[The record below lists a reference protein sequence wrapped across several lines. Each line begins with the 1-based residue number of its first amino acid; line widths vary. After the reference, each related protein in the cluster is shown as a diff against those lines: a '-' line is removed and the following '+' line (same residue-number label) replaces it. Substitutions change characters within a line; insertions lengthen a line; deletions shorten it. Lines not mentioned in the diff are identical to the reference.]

1 MSKRSYRHMS
11 AEERETLSLG
21 LAHGHSL
28 RTMASGVGARPQHRE
43 PRVGPQ
49 HDAGPT
55 LSCLHGTH
63 VAAARACQPR
73 RPRKLLDPWLWQY
86 VRTHLAQGC
95 SPEQIAGR
103 LRRAYPDDMGKQLSA
118 ETIYVGLYV
127 LPRGTLRSELLAALR
142 QARKA
147 RRPRARGTDRRGQI
161 PHMTPIAERP
171 AEVATR
177 TVPGHW
183 EGDLIKGARN
193 GSAVGTLV
201 ERTTR
206 LVILA
211 RMEGTDARSAREGF
225 TKKLRHVPALL
236 RKTLT
241 YDRGKEMA
249 EHERLAQRLA
259 IRIFFADPYSPWQRG
274 TNENTNGLLRQY
286 LPKGTDLSGYTQRE
300 LNAIAHRL
308 NTRPE
313 NVSTLPR
320 PWKSMRNCA
329 IIHPLHLELETALH
343 NNPVPHLVD

>member
-1 MSKRSYRHMS
+1 MGYGVAMPKRSYRHMS

-28 RTMASGVGARPQHRE
+28 RTMASVLGRAPSTVSRE
-43 PRVGPQ
+43 LTRNAVQGPYRACTA
-49 HDAGPT
+49 HT
-55 LSCLHGTH
+55 LAS
-63 VAAARACQPR
+63 ARARQPR
-73 RPRKLLDPWLWQY
+73 RSRKLLDPWLWQY
-86 VRTHLAQGC
+86 VQTHLAEGY

-103 LRRAYPDDMGKQLSA
+103 LRRAYPADMGKQLSV
-118 ETIYVGLYV
+118 ETIYAGLYV
-127 LPRGTLRSELLAALR
+127 LPRGALRSELLAALR
-142 QARKA
+142 QARKV

-161 PHMTPIAERP
+161 PNMTPIAARP

-206 LVILA
+206 LVILV
-211 RMEGTDARSAREGF
+211 RMDGTDARSARQGF
-225 TKKLRHVPALL
+225 TKKLRHVPAML

-249 EHERLAQRLA
+249 EHERLAARLA

-308 NTRPE
+308 NTRPRKCL
-313 NVSTLPR
+313 NFAT
-320 PWKSMRNCA
+320 
-329 IIHPLHLELETALH
+329 PLEVFTQLRDYSPVALGT
-343 NNPVPHLVD
+343 

>member
-1 MSKRSYRHMS
+1 MRTRSYRHMN
-11 AEERETLSLG
+11 AEERETVSLG
-21 LAHGHSL
+21 LACGHSL
-28 RTMASGVGARPQHRE
+28 RTMAAVLKRAPSTVRREVARNVTRGQPYRASTAQT
-43 PRVGPQ
+43 Q
-49 HDAGPT
+49 AAGR
-55 LSCLHGTH
+55 
-63 VAAARACQPR
+63 ARQPR

-86 VRTHLAQGC
+86 VRTHLAEGG

-103 LRRAYPDDMGKQLSA
+103 LRRASPDDMGKHLSA
-118 ETIYVGLYV
+118 ETIYAGLYV
-127 LPRGTLRSELLAALR
+127 LPRGTLRSALLAALR

-147 RRPRARGTDRRGQI
+147 RRPRVRGTDRRGQI
-161 PHMTPIAERP
+161 PNRTPIAERP

-211 RMEGTDARSAREGF
+211 RMTGTDARSAREGF
-225 TKKLRHVPALL
+225 TKTRRHVPTLL
-236 RKTLT
+236 RQTLT

-249 EHERLAQRLA
+249 EHERLAERLA
-259 IRIFFADPYSPWQRG
+259 IRVFFADPYSPWQRG
-274 TNENTNGLLRQY
+274 TNENTNGLLRQS

-308 NTRPE
+308 NTRPRKCLDFATPLE
-313 NVSTLPR
+313 VYAQLR
-320 PWKSMRNCA
+320 H
-329 IIHPLHLELETALH
+329 HPPVALGT
-343 NNPVPHLVD
+343 

>member
-1 MSKRSYRHMS
+1 MPKRLYTHLS
-11 AEERETLSLG
+11 AEDRETVSLG
-21 LAHGHSL
+21 LAQGQSL
-28 RTMASGVGARPQHRE
+28 RRLARILGRAPS
-43 PRVGPQ
+43 
-49 HDAGPT
+49 T
-55 LSCLHGTH
+55 LSREDARNTTRGHPYRACTAQTH
-63 VAAARACQPR
+63 AVSRACQPR
-73 RPRKLLDPWLWQY
+73 RPRTLLDPWLWQY
-86 VRTHLAQGC
+86 VRTHLGQGC

-103 LRRAYPDDMGKQLSA
+103 LRHEYPGEMRKHLST
-118 ETIYVGLYV
+118 ETIYAALYV
-127 LPRGTLRSELLAALR
+127 LPRGNLRSELLTALR

-147 RRPRARGTDRRGQI
+147 RRPRSRGTDRRGQLLN
-161 PHMTPIAERP
+161 MTSIADRP
-171 AEVATR
+171 AEVASR

-206 LVILA
+206 LVLLA
-211 RMEGTDARSAREGF
+211 RMEGADAASAYQGF
-225 TKKLRHVPALL
+225 TKKLRHVPAPL

-259 IRIFFADPYSPWQRG
+259 IQVFFADPHSPWQRG

-308 NTRPE
+308 NTRPRKCL
-313 NVSTLPR
+313 NFAT
-320 PWKSMRNCA
+320 
-329 IIHPLHLELETALH
+329 PLEVFTQLCHHSPVALGT
-343 NNPVPHLVD
+343 

>member
-1 MSKRSYRHMS
+1 MGYGVVMHTRSYKHMS

-21 LAHGHSL
+21 LARGHSL
-28 RTMASGVGARPQHRE
+28 RTMARVLGRAPSTVSRESARNTTRGHPYRACTAQ
-43 PRVGPQ
+43 VQ
-49 HDAGPT
+49 
-55 LSCLHGTH
+55 
-63 VAAARACQPR
+63 AAARAYQPR
-73 RPRKLLDPWLWQY
+73 RPRKLLDSWLWQY
-86 VRTHLAQGC
+86 VRTHLAEGC

-103 LRRAYPDDMGKQLSA
+103 LQRAYPDDMSKHLSA

-161 PHMTPIAERP
+161 PNMTSIVERP

-211 RMEGTDARSAREGF
+211 RMEGTDATSARQGF

-249 EHERLAQRLA
+249 EHERLAARLA
-259 IRIFFADPYSPWQRG
+259 IRVFFADPYSPWQRG

-308 NTRPE
+308 NTRPRKCL
-313 NVSTLPR
+313 NFAT
-320 PWKSMRNCA
+320 
-329 IIHPLHLELETALH
+329 PLKVYAQLRHHSPVALGT
-343 NNPVPHLVD
+343 

>member
-1 MSKRSYRHMS
+1 MGYGVAMQTRSYRHMS

-21 LAHGHSL
+21 LARGQSL
-28 RTMASGVGARPQHRE
+28 RTMATVLRRAPSTVSREHARNAVRAPYRACTAQ
-43 PRVGPQ
+43 
-49 HDAGPT
+49 T
-55 LSCLHGTH
+55 LA
-63 VAAARACQPR
+63 VARARQPR
-73 RPRKLLDPWLWQY
+73 RSRKLLDPWLWQY
-86 VRTHLAQGC
+86 VRTHLVEGC

-103 LRRAYPDDMGKQLSA
+103 LQRAYPDDMGKQLSA
-118 ETIYVGLYV
+118 ETIDAGLYV
-127 LPRGTLRSELLAALR
+127 LPRGTLRSVLLTALR

-211 RMEGTDARSAREGF
+211 RMDGTDARSARQGF

-249 EHERLAQRLA
+249 EHERLAERLA

-308 NTRPE
+308 NTRPRKCLDFATPLE
-313 NVSTLPR
+313 VYAQLR
-320 PWKSMRNCA
+320 PHS
-329 IIHPLHLELETALH
+329 PVALGT
-343 NNPVPHLVD
+343 